1 MRKKSYICSVNA
13 KYVLS
18 VAQASVCNGFVCYS
32 TVNECKGT
40 KTSGKVPNVS
50 VKHFGILPNFNVSSR
65 FSCVY
70 KTKKHYGKL
79 NSVQERLDYLIKI
92 KKMSENAFMKATGT
106 NNIGKMRSGKLSI
119 SEGTIS
125 KICNSLGVSYS
136 WLKYGSGSMNGNM
149 VIQLGETHQKIEESI
164 NEAFKHGIP
173 MAQLINAGNVGDNSQ
188 NITTGTERAKERE
201 EESFKDKN
209 AQLIQIINAQNET
222 IKSKDSEIRLLRKI
236 LADNGIEV

>member
-1 MRKKSYICSVNA
+1 M
-13 KYVLS
+13 
-18 VAQASVCNGFVCYS
+18 
-32 TVNECKGT
+32 GT
-40 KTSGKVPNVS
+40 
-50 VKHFGILPNFNVSSR
+50 
-65 FSCVY
+65 
-70 KTKKHYGKL
+70 L
-79 NSVQERLDYLIKI
+79 NSVKERLDYLIKI
-92 KKMSENAFMKATGT
+92 KKMSENSFMKATGT
-106 NNIGKMRSGKLSI
+106 NNIGKMRSGKIAI

-149 VIQLGETHQKIEESI
+149 VIQLGETHKKIEESI

-173 MAQLINAGNVGDNSQ
+173 MTQLINAGNVGDNSQ
-188 NITTGTERAKERE
+188 NIITGTERSKERE
-201 EESFKDKN
+201 EQSLIDKN

>member
-1 MRKKSYICSVNA
+1 
-13 KYVLS
+13 
-18 VAQASVCNGFVCYS
+18 
-32 TVNECKGT
+32 
-40 KTSGKVPNVS
+40 
-50 VKHFGILPNFNVSSR
+50 
-65 FSCVY
+65 
-70 KTKKHYGKL
+70 
-79 NSVQERLDYLIKI
+79 
-92 KKMSENAFMKATGT
+92 MSENAFMKATGT

-236 LADNGIEV
+236 FLLITESKYNIIIYKDYEEGSICVNVSIRRRTFVLWMRNWQQYKPKRQQPVP

>member
-1 MRKKSYICSVNA
+1 M
-13 KYVLS
+13 
-18 VAQASVCNGFVCYS
+18 
-32 TVNECKGT
+32 GT
-40 KTSGKVPNVS
+40 
-50 VKHFGILPNFNVSSR
+50 
-65 FSCVY
+65 
-70 KTKKHYGKL
+70 L

-149 VIQLGETHQKIEESI
+149 VIQLSETHQKIEESI

>member
-1 MRKKSYICSVNA
+1 M
-13 KYVLS
+13 
-18 VAQASVCNGFVCYS
+18 
-32 TVNECKGT
+32 GT
-40 KTSGKVPNVS
+40 
-50 VKHFGILPNFNVSSR
+50 
-65 FSCVY
+65 
-70 KTKKHYGKL
+70 L

-149 VIQLGETHQKIEESI
+149 VIQLGETHQKIEESV

-201 EESFKDKN
+201 EESFKEKN

>member
-1 MRKKSYICSVNA
+1 M
-13 KYVLS
+13 
-18 VAQASVCNGFVCYS
+18 
-32 TVNECKGT
+32 GT
-40 KTSGKVPNVS
+40 
-50 VKHFGILPNFNVSSR
+50 
-65 FSCVY
+65 
-70 KTKKHYGKL
+70 L

-149 VIQLGETHQKIEESI
+149 VIHLGEETHRKIEESI
-164 NEAFKHGIP
+164 DEAFNKGIP
-173 MAQLINAGNVGDNSQ
+173 MAQLINAGNFGDNSK

-209 AQLIQIINAQNET
+209 DQLIQIINAKDEI
-222 IKSKDSEIRLLRKI
+222 IKAKDSEIRLLRKI

>member
-1 MRKKSYICSVNA
+1 MIIITNIK
-13 KYVLS
+13 L
-18 VAQASVCNGFVCYS
+18 
-32 TVNECKGT
+32 KGVMGT
-40 KTSGKVPNVS
+40 
-50 VKHFGILPNFNVSSR
+50 
-65 FSCVY
+65 
-70 KTKKHYGKL
+70 L

-136 WLKYGSGSMNGNM
+136 WLKYGSGSMNENM
-149 VIQLGETHQKIEESI
+149 VIHLSDEAHRKMDESI
-164 NEAFKHGIP
+164 KEAFMNGMP
-173 MAQLINAGNVGDNSQ
+173 MPQLINTGNVGDNSQ
-188 NITTGTERAKERE
+188 NITTGSERAKERE
-201 EESFKDKN
+201 GLSLKEKN

-222 IKSKDSEIRLLRKI
+222 IKSKGSEIRLLRKI